1 MQVDF
6 FSETEDYIEELS
18 RIPAY
23 ERRKAKD
30 SKNPLANRQQVS
42 RYSLSDSD
50 DEGPRL
56 RKNNSFLH
64 DKAD

>member
-23 ERRKAKD
+23 ERRKAKNPN
-30 SKNPLANRQQVS
+30 NPLANRQEIS
-42 RYSLSDSD
+42 RYSLTGNG

>member
-6 FSETEDYIEELS
+6 FSETEDYIDELS

-23 ERRKAKD
+23 ERRKAKNPN
-30 SKNPLANRQQVS
+30 NPLAAGREIS
-42 RYSLSDSD
+42 RYSLSDKA